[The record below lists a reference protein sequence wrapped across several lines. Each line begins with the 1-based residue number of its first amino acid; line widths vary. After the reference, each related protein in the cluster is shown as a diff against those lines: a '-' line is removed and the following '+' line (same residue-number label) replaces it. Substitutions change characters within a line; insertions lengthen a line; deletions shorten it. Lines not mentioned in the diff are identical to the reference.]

1 MMSVETILNAVMS
14 VYGIEDVSELTGK
27 SRPNRLVDARMTA
40 AALFIKFLGMDAR
53 QIAKVF
59 HRDRTTAIY
68 YTQVIGDRPW
78 LKIEECERMM
88 KL

>member
-1 MMSVETILNAVMS
+1 MMTVEIILGAVMR
-14 VYGIEDVSELTGK
+14 VYGIEDVSELKGNR
-27 SRPNRLVDARMTA
+27 RPNRLVDARMTA
-40 AALFIKFLGMDAR
+40 AALLIKFLGMGAP
-53 QIAKVF
+53 QIAKIF

-78 LKIEECERMM
+78 LKIEECERMV